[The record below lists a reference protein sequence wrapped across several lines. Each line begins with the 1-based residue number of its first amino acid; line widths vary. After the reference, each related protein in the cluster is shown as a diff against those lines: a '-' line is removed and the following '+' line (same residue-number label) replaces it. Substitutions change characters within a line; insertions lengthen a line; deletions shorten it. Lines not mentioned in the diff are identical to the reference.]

1 MTSFLENFLS
11 GEKSPEEKTL
21 QAQQEAEKKH
31 DVLTVEGFEMDED
44 EGCDDDDLA
53 EYNSS
58 PCGACCGGGC
68 RS

>member
-1 MTSFLENFLS
+1 MKSFLKNFLS
-11 GEKSPEEKTL
+11 GEKSTEEKAL
-21 QAQQEAEKKH
+21 LAQQAVEQSR
-31 DVLTVEGFEMDED
+31 DVLTVENFEMGED
-44 EGCDDDDLA
+44 EESDDDLA

>member
-11 GEKSPEEKTL
+11 GEKTPEEKSL

-31 DVLTVEGFEMDED
+31 DVLTVEGFEMNED
-44 EGCDDDDLA
+44 EGCDDDLA
-53 EYNSS
+53 EYSSS